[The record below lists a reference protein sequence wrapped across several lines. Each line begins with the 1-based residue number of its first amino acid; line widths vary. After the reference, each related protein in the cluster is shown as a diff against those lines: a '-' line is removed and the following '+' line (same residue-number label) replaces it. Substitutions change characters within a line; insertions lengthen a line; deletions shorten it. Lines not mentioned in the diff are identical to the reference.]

1 MTILEALSD
10 PNLFG
15 ALPSFHDLKTWSA
28 WRAFLAA
35 VYGLPMAEA
44 ELEVF
49 RAHTGR
55 ATPRPGGYGEAVAIV
70 GRQSGKSQ
78 VAAAL
83 ATFEAIRAP
92 REPGRG
98 EMWATLIAQDQR
110 SALRTL
116 FGYAAQFFEV
126 APMLERAVVSQT
138 SDTIQLENG
147 TTIAAYP
154 CRPAAI
160 RGIRT
165 RVAVCDE
172 LAFFR
177 SSENLPQDV
186 EMLRALRPT
195 LAMTGGKLIILSSP
209 VRGERRAL

>member
-1 MTILEALSD
+1 MASRKIKPEELRELQPLFGDVATNAGEHVLALDGICGSRPPSQPGSGAPAGWRITDSTDGGAMTILEALSD

-98 EMWATLIAQDQR
+98 
-110 SALRTL
+110 
-116 FGYAAQFFEV
+116 GC
-126 APMLERAVVSQT
+126 
-138 SDTIQLENG
+138 G
-147 TTIAAYP
+147 
-154 CRPAAI
+154 
-160 RGIRT
+160 
-165 RVAVCDE
+165 
-172 LAFFR
+172 
-177 SSENLPQDV
+177 
-186 EMLRALRPT
+186 
-195 LAMTGGKLIILSSP
+195 
-209 VRGERRAL
+209 RR